1 MDLLKPIKSV
11 TKKVKEYMDEAQK
24 EQQNQ
29 AKLDKWKG
37 TLTTALSNYETFR
50 SNCSTWDTMYNGSKT
65 VNSQAGYMSN
75 KNDNTGTKD
84 ARQVIN
90 IVFQLIESQID
101 VTVPKPNVDAI
112 EGDDD
117 NDRKMMVEGM
127 LSYMA
132 DSQKLERINS
142 ENERIV
148 KKNSMCVYKVGYN
161 PNAKSHKWIGKIET
175 TNPHPGNII
184 PQPGVFR
191 IKDMDYMF
199 HIENRTIDQVCRTYG
214 EEFRAE
220 LESSTAEY
228 KYLDTFGTGQNN
240 TSDNKGWISVIECW
254 YKDKDGDVCLL
265 TWADETIL
273 KDEPK
278 FFYKRDESGKLIEYD
293 EIEVEQ
299 YQVPAVDE
307 NEQPILDENGMQQI
321 ETKSTIQVPV
331 HVPKQFPF
339 VIQYNIPKEKSFTG
353 KADPDII
360 SDQQEGIKKVI
371 SMEEEKL
378 MKGTTKILTKKGS
391 GLKNQINNATMQV
404 IETDN
409 PQIDLRTIE
418 LNTPSGALKDYYG
431 LMLQAAK
438 DCLGVTDA
446 SQGTLSDSQGLSG
459 RAIEQLSANSQ
470 GRLSSKL
477 FEKNIAYTELYNLY
491 YDFALAFY
499 DEPRPFRT
507 EGNDNKAVY
516 GYFDKSKLIKQDDAG
531 EWYYPE
537 FDIYITADQGLPRD
551 KRFIM
556 DSASQALAK
565 NAMDSIEYWTVMES
579 IGYPNASAIL
589 KMEQSK
595 QAAIQQQNP
604 MLIQPVNIPA

>member
-1 MDLLKPIKSV
+1 MDLLKPIKTV
-11 TKKVKEYMDEAQK
+11 AKKVKDYMEETQVK
-24 EQQNQ
+24 QQNQ
-29 AKLDKWKG
+29 DKLDKWKG
-37 TLTTALSNYETFR
+37 KLTTALSNYETFR
-50 SNCSTWDTMYNGSKT
+50 SNCSAWDTMYNGSKA
-65 VNSQAGYMSN
+65 VSSQSSNYMSN

-175 TNPHPGNII
+175 TNPHPSNII

-191 IKDMDYMF
+191 IKDMDYLF

-214 EEFRAE
+214 EEFREE
-220 LESSTAEY
+220 LEGVSAEY

-240 TSDNKGWISVIECW
+240 TSDNKGWISVVECW

-278 FFYKRDESGKLIEYD
+278 FFYKRDPDGKLIEFD
-293 EIEVEQ
+293 EVEIQ
-299 YQVPAVDE
+299 SGIDNTGIP
-307 NEQPILDENGMQQI
+307 MF
-321 ETKSTIQVPV
+321 ETVQVPV

-360 SDQQEGIKKVI
+360 ADQQNGIKKVI

-391 GLKNQINNATMQV
+391 GLKNQLNNAVLQV
-404 IETDN
+404 IETEN
-409 PQIDLRTIE
+409 PQIDIRTIE
-418 LNTPSGALKDYYG
+418 LTTPGGALKDYYG

-446 SQGTLSDSQGLSG
+446 SQGTIADSQGLSG

-477 FEKNIAYTELYNLY
+477 LEKNIAYTELYNLY

-507 EGNDNKAVY
+507 DGNDNKPVY
-516 GYFDKSKLIKQDDAG
+516 GYFDKAKLVKQDDAG

-551 KRFIM
+551 KRFIL
-556 DSASQALAK
+556 DAANKALSTRAI
-565 NAMDSIEYWTVMES
+565 DPIEYWTILDG
-579 IGYPNASAIL
+579 IGFPNAGSIL
-589 KMEQSK
+589 KMEQAK
-595 QAAIQQQNP
+595 QQSANQNGG
-604 MLIQPVNIPA
+604 LIPPVNQTPTVNIPA